1 MVEIPVLVIAL
12 LDLQNTTLQVSQ
24 IEIMLEAAKN
34 KRITFIPVKM
44 EPVNQVYY
52 REVTLNTFTG
62 TKYTGLT
69 DDRRALRAFVSET
82 FEHLKRVLAG
92 REKIIVLHS
101 EDYEAEGKMME
112 ALVKGQRLQSKVI
125 RSDNADFVLDV
136 IVGAV
141 AS

>member
-44 EPVNQVYY
+44 EGVNQVYY
-52 REVTLNTFTG
+52 RNTNLNTYNG
-62 TKYTGLT
+62 AEYTGIT
-69 DDRRALRAFVSET
+69 DDRRALRACVSKT
-82 FEHLKRVLAG
+82 FERVSRVLAG
-92 REKIIVLHS
+92 REKIIILHS

-112 ALVKGQRLQSKVI
+112 ALVKGQRLQGKVI
-125 RSDNADFVLDV
+125 RSDSADFVLDV